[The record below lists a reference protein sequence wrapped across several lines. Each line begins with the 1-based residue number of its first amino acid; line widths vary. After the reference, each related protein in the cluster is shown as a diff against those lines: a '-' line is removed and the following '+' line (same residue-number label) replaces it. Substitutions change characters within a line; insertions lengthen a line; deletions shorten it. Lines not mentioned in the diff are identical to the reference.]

1 MGFLKRRVLRAK
13 KSGRCNTLLRLK
25 DMIKVISTRV
35 ILKAVLMI
43 FGFSQ
48 AGNGNLWGPKCCVF
62 PIWLVKMGQRSC
74 QGTRY
79 KSHFVCNFC
88 WCCESM
94 YFPSAAIV

>member
-13 KSGRCNTLLRLK
+13 NSGRCSTLLRLK
-25 DMIKVISTRV
+25 DMIISPRV
-35 ILKAVLMI
+35 ILKAVLMV

-62 PIWLVKMGQRSC
+62 SIWLVKMGQRSC

-79 KSHFVCNFC
+79 KSHFVCNLC
-88 WCCESM
+88 WCCGL